1 MKQAGMRRS
10 IRQSVGV
17 LVLALSAT
25 VALAVSARAESPVA
39 TPMPG
44 DPFLMKGSFELAPLG
59 YALEEFT
66 LAGNARSY
74 AAKGATG
81 SDGRWQVR
89 KAASAP
95 YRSRIVVIK
104 PTDPAKFN
112 GTVLVEWMNV
122 SGGLD
127 VPVEWSMMH
136 REMVRSGYAYVGVS
150 AQVVG
155 VEGGPNLGRGTS
167 AALKKVNPQRY
178 GGLSHPGDA
187 FAFDIFSDVG
197 RLLRGRQRSAV
208 LGTQVPQR
216 IIAMGESQSAFFL
229 TTYVNAVD
237 RMARVYDG
245 YLIHSR
251 SGVAAPLD
259 GVFMTAGPEVM
270 QKPVRLRSDLRVP
283 VMQVH
288 TETDL
293 LGLVGSIGF
302 HAARQSDNARLRT
315 WEIAGAAHADN
326 YLFKVGMID
335 SGQIPVEK
343 LAAAWAPMASMPGAT
358 LNRPMNNGPQH
369 HYVTQAA
376 LGHLNKWVRTGL
388 APPGFSPLEMKS
400 GGTPSFSGDALGI
413 TQGGVRTPWVDV
425 PIALLSGQAFS
436 TTPQL
441 VGSTTLFD
449 QDTLDRLYPGGRS
462 DYLAKFTASLDRAIA
477 SGIIL
482 TADRD
487 EILAL
492 ARLGYHGTK

>member
-1 MKQAGMRRS
+1 MKRAGMTMSIKRS
-10 IRQSVGV
+10 IGMLA
-17 LVLALSAT
+17 LVLSAT
-25 VALAVSARAESPVA
+25 VAGQAHAESPVA
-39 TPMPG
+39 TSMPG
-44 DPFLMKGSFELAPLG
+44 EPFLMKGSFELASLG
-59 YALEEFT
+59 YALEEFA

-74 AAKGATG
+74 VANGATG

-95 YRSRIVVIK
+95 YRSRIVVIR

-127 VPVEWSMMH
+127 VPVEWSTMH
-136 REMVRSGYAYVGVS
+136 REMIRSGYAYVGVS

-155 VEGGPNLGRGTS
+155 VEGGPSLGRGTS

-178 GGLSHPGDA
+178 GALSHPGDA
-187 FAFDIFSDVG
+187 FSFDIFSDVG
-197 RLLRGRQRSAV
+197 RLLRSKQRSVV
-208 LGTQVPQR
+208 LGEQAPRR

-237 RMARVYDG
+237 RLARVYDG
-245 YLIHSR
+245 FLIHSR

-270 QKPVRLRSDLRVP
+270 QKPVRLRRDLRVP

-302 HAARQSDNARLRT
+302 HAARQPDNARLRT

-335 SGQIPVEK
+335 SGLIPVEK
-343 LAAAWAPMASMPGAT
+343 LAAAWAPTASMPGAK
-358 LNRPMNNGPQH
+358 LDKPMNNGPQH
-369 HYVTQAA
+369 HFVTQTA
-376 LGHLNKWVRTGL
+376 LDHLDRWVRTGN
-388 APPGFSPLEMKS
+388 APPGFSPLEMKP
-400 GGTPSFSGDALGI
+400 GETPAFSGDAHGI

-436 TTPQL
+436 PTPQL
-441 VGSTTLFD
+441 VGSTSLFD
-449 QDTLDRLYPGGRS
+449 QATLDRLYPGGRS
-462 DYLAKFTASLDRAIA
+462 DYLAKFSESLDRAIA
-477 SGIIL
+477 SGVIL
-482 TADRD
+482 PADRD

-492 ARLGYHGTK
+492 ARLGFHGSR